1 MIRIEIPNAQVEVG
15 STLKGQASW
24 TPDKESKPRA
34 VCVSLGWRTEGRG
47 NRKEGT
53 CDETERSDITPGST
67 VTLPFEFQVPLEGP
81 VSYDGKLMKIIW
93 EITVRVDLP
102 FARDEIERK
111 EIRVVPGLYRPENH
125 TDDDLDF
132 DDLDD
137 DDGAEDEPEI
147 NRT

>member
-1 MIRIEIPNAQVEVG
+1 MIRIEIPGSQFEVG
-15 STLKGQASW
+15 SALKGQVSW
-24 TPDKESKPRA
+24 TPDQESKPRA
-34 VCVSLGWRTEGRG
+34 VRVSLGWRTEGRG

-53 CDETERSDITPGST
+53 CDETEGSVITPGST
-67 VTLPFEFQVPLEGP
+67 VTLPFEFQVPLQGP

-125 TDDDLDF
+125 TDDD
-132 DDLDD
+132 DDLHE
-137 DDGAEDEPEI
+137 DDGAEPDPEL
-147 NRT
+147 NRA